1 MGVALEAVRIANDWV
16 RDRSTFG
23 AALATR
29 QAVQWAIA
37 DSQVEIDAG
46 RLLTWKAAWAD
57 DTGGDARLDAAKAK
71 LYCTEMGFRVVDR
84 MIQLLGAMGVAR
96 ELPLEGWLR
105 DLRVARLVEGSS
117 EMLRSQIARQVIGPA
132 VRSSGG

>member
-1 MGVALEAVRIANDWV
+1 
-16 RDRSTFG
+16 
-23 AALATR
+23 
-29 QAVQWAIA
+29 VQWAIA

-46 RLLTWKAAWAD
+46 RLLTWKAAWED
-57 DTGGDARLDAAKAK
+57 DAGRDARLSAAKAK
-71 LYCTEMGFRVVDR
+71 LYCTELGFRVVDR

-117 EMLRSQIARQVIGPA
+117 EMLRSQVARQVIGPA
-132 VRSSGG
+132 VRGAKGA